1 MVSIFK
7 KELKLVNKMALKE
20 PVLPLFI
27 HGFQRL
33 LKSINMTEYELKSI
47 LKRSVKQVKSW
58 ENKK

>member
-33 LKSINMTEYELKSI
+33 LKPINMTEYELKSI